1 MRTVPWLRRAGW
13 LGAVALLMPTSTSLR
28 ADETAAPVQVADAAE
43 AAPKAEAAK
52 EAAPAKDAKLAGE
65 PASPAVPAS
74 PESPRAPRPP
84 RPPKP
89 VRPAIAMRHAK
100 FRINAHLAPVP
111 KPLDSQLDLKGEGV
125 VIAHVMPE
133 GPAAKAGL
141 KDDDIVV
148 AVGDKRITKPN
159 DLTDAVEGS
168 DGKELSL
175 HVIRGG
181 KPVVIALTPDKNAEL
196 SPKSFRFEH
205 GIDID
210 VENLESLEN
219 LEKNISE
226 KLKKAG
232 VDLRMQLI
240 GPGKTIDAEKLF
252 LHRAEFPDDLSVTI
266 RKKGKEPAEVEVKK
280 GDKSWNVKD
289 TELAQLPDDVRRP
302 VETLLG
308 RAVVHMRVVGPGGQP
323 GPNVKPYIHLLQKN
337 RPGGPDGPPEGPA
350 GPGRHGPPGPP
361 PGVGRGGDHE
371 GPPPG
376 PAGERA
382 DRGAP
387 RARRP
392 GPPERSPQ
400 SRDRLER
407 RLDALSEH
415 MNRLREQLDG
425 LRDSLRDNEREEEEE
440 IEIETR

>member
-13 LGAVALLMPTSTSLR
+13 LGVMALLMPTSTSLR
-28 ADETAAPVQVADAAE
+28 ADETGAPLQVVDAAE
-43 AAPKAEAAK
+43 AAPKADAAK
-52 EAAPAKDAKLAGE
+52 DATPASEPAPAAAPA
-65 PASPAVPAS
+65 SPDT
-74 PESPRAPRPP
+74 PRAQPRPP

-89 VRPAIAMRHAK
+89 ARPAIAMRRPAK

-159 DLTDAVEGS
+159 DLMDAVEGS

-181 KPVVIALTPDKNAEL
+181 KPVVIALTPEKNAEL
-196 SPKSFRFEH
+196 ALRFEH

-210 VENLESLEN
+210 VENLESLQN

-240 GPGKTIDAEKLF
+240 GPGMTMDTEKLF

-266 RKKGKEPAEVEVKK
+266 RKKGKEPADVEVKK

-323 GPNVKPYIHLLQKN
+323 GPNVKPYLHILQKN
-337 RPGGPDGPPEGPA
+337 RPGGPDGPPEGPP

-361 PGVGRGGDHE
+361 PGVGREGDHD
-371 GPPPG
+371 GPPG
-376 PAGERA
+376 PPGERA

-392 GPPERSPQ
+392 GGPAERSGQ

-440 IEIETR
+440 IEIETQ